1 MSTSCLTSI
10 ALLPPDKT
18 VSCLSVQPKFFKAN
32 NAYHHNLIDSY
43 ISWALNM
50 PSKLV
55 ILLPQDILHE
65 GTKRRI
71 NKPSIVDNENWTYRL
86 NSFTKLRRALRKD
99 IYKY

>member
-1 MSTSCLTSI
+1 
-10 ALLPPDKT
+10 
-18 VSCLSVQPKFFKAN
+18 
-32 NAYHHNLIDSY
+32 
-43 ISWALNM
+43 M